1 MTRGTSV
8 ASRRQRS
15 HLGVATARPYG
26 SDLVVP
32 TVPVTSGTQCAPA
45 RPAIL
50 YSPARRADTP
60 PPARYNSRFHPRE
73 TAP

>member
-1 MTRGTSV
+1 MSRGAPVAPSPRALGRGAAMAAAQHLTR
-8 ASRRQRS
+8 
-15 HLGVATARPYG
+15 
-26 SDLVVP
+26 VVP
-32 TVPVTSGTQCAPA
+32 TVPVTSGTQCGPV

-50 YSPARRADTP
+50 STPAPADTL